1 MRAAAEPKSIACRA
15 SVLLAGACMLA
26 LALTRGVQ
34 AQEAGSAIYVH
45 NDSDHTTVISPR
57 LRVATPITDATRVQV
72 VYGVDVW
79 TSASVDIRASASKAV
94 TEQRDEIDAQIA
106 QDLGGDARLTAGY
119 RYSIEPDYESHAASL
134 DTGFDLAEHNTT
146 LGIGGYAS
154 FDHVGRVGDP
164 SFWRPVNTVDGR
176 LTFTQVLDTSTFVQA
191 LYELSSA
198 HGDLSSPYRFVAIGG
213 ISPYCR
219 DKNTTS
225 TGAPAGTNDGYC
237 VPETNPE
244 SRLRHAAA
252 LSLRRAL
259 GPSFSAGLSY
269 RFYLDDWDLM
279 SHTIRA
285 ELSWLPDGDTI
296 LSLRYRFYTQTA
308 AKQYQALYK
317 ATDLKFYTNDKEL
330 SPLSAHK
337 IGLELDRAWRTE
349 PFVLHTVL
357 AIAPSFYSYSD
368 FVPLDR
374 ITAFEVTL
382 AVGMQR

>member
-1 MRAAAEPKSIACRA
+1 MARTAAGQEA
-15 SVLLAGACMLA
+15 AGA
-26 LALTRGVQ
+26 V
-34 AQEAGSAIYVH
+34 YVH
-45 NDSDHTTVISPR
+45 SDSDKTTVISPR
-57 LRVATPITDATRVQV
+57 LRVAAPVTDATRLQV

-106 QDLGGDARLTAGY
+106 QDLGDARLVGGY

-134 DTGFDLAEHNTT
+134 DTGFDFAEHNTT
-146 LGIGGYAS
+146 LGLGGYAS

-164 SFWRPVNTVDGR
+164 GFWRPVNTLDGR
-176 LTFTQVLDTSTFVQA
+176 VTFTQILDPSTFVQA
-191 LYELSSA
+191 LYEISHA
-198 HGDLSSPYRFVAIGG
+198 QGDLSSPYRFVAIGG
-213 ISPYCR
+213 VSPYCR
-219 DKNTTS
+219 DRNTTA
-225 TGAPAGTNDGYC
+225 TGAPAGGNDGYC
-237 VPETNPE
+237 VPEHNPE
-244 SRLRHAAA
+244 SRMRHAVA
-252 LSLRRAL
+252 LSVRRAF

-269 RFYLDDWDLM
+269 RLYRDDWDLM

-285 ELSWLPDGDTI
+285 ELSFWPDADTL

-317 ATDLKFYTNDKEL
+317 DTDLEFYTNDKEL
-330 SPLSAHK
+330 SPLTAHK
-337 IGLELDRAWRTE
+337 IGLEIDRAWHTE

-357 AIAPSFYSYSD
+357 ALAPSFYQYSD

-382 AVGMQR
+382 AVGVQR